1 LKVTNRMLRK
11 NSKIYLAGHTGLV
24 GSAVLRLLKKKG
36 FKKIFF
42 KTSKQLDLRKQKSV
56 FEYLLRIKPDAVIIC
71 SGKVGGIKA
80 NNKFR
85 GEFIYD
91 NLTIQNNIIHGSFKA
106 KVKNL
111 IFLGSSCIYPKYAKQ
126 PIKEDCLLSGVL
138 EKTNEPYAIAKIA
151 GIKLCESYNSQY
163 RTNYKCLMPSNL
175 FGPNDNYNLENSHF
189 LPAIIKKIYNAKL
202 NNVKKLIFWGTG
214 LSRRELTFV
223 DDIAEACLFFLNKKT
238 KHTLINIG
246 SGYENT
252 IKGYI
257 NFISKKML
265 SKSKIIFDNNKA
277 IDGTPRKLLDC
288 SVAGTYGWKSK
299 FEFSRSFDVT
309 YADFLRNKTKY
320 LKA

>member
-1 LKVTNRMLRK
+1 MLRK
-11 NSKIYLAGHTGLV
+11 NSKIYVAGHNGMV

-36 FKKIFF
+36 FRKIFF

-56 FEYLLRIKPDAVIIC
+56 FDYLMRIRPDAVIIC

-91 NLTIQNNIIHGSFKA
+91 NLSIQNNIIHGSFKA

-126 PIKEDCLLSGVL
+126 PIKEDYLLSGAL

-202 NNVKKLIFWGTG
+202 NNVKKLVFWGTG
-214 LSRRELTFV
+214 STKRELTFV
-223 DDIAEACLFFLNKKT
+223 DDIAEACLFFLGKKT

-246 SGYENT
+246 SGYENS

-265 SKSKIIFDNNKA
+265 NKSKIIFDNNKA

-288 SVAGTYGWKSK
+288 SIARRYGWKSK
-299 FEFSRSFDVT
+299 FKFSRALDIT
-309 YADFLRNKTKY
+309 YADFLKNKKKY
-320 LKA
+320 LSA

>member
-1 LKVTNRMLRK
+1 MISKTC
-11 NSKIYLAGHTGLV
+11 KIYVAGHKGLV
-24 GSAVLRLLKKKG
+24 GSAVLRLLRKKG

-42 KTSKQLDLRKQKSV
+42 KTSKQLDLRKQKNV
-56 FEYLLRIKPDAVIIC
+56 FDYLLKIKPDAVIVC

-91 NLTIQNNIIHGSFKA
+91 NLSIQNNIIHGSFKA

-111 IFLGSSCIYPKYAKQ
+111 IFLGSSCIYPKHAKQ
-126 PIKEDCLLSGVL
+126 PIKENFLLTGEL
-138 EKTNEPYAIAKIA
+138 ETTNEPYAIAKIA

-163 RTNYKCLMPSNL
+163 KTNYKCLMPSNI

-202 NNVKKLIFWGTG
+202 NNIKKLVFWGSG
-214 LSRRELTFV
+214 SSRRELTFV
-223 DDIAEACLFFLNKKT
+223 DDIAEACLFFLGKKI

-252 IKGYI
+252 VKGYI

-265 SKSKIIFDNNKA
+265 SKSRIIFDNNKA
-277 IDGTPRKLLDC
+277 MDGTPRKLLDC
-288 SVAGTYGWKSK
+288 RIAKSYGWKPK
-299 FEFSRSFDVT
+299 FKFSRSLDIT
-309 YADFLRNKTKY
+309 YADFLKNKRKY
-320 LKA
+320 LSE

>member
-1 LKVTNRMLRK
+1 MLRK
-11 NSKIYLAGHTGLV
+11 NSKIYVAGHKGLV

-36 FKKIFF
+36 FRKIFF

-56 FEYLLRIKPDAVIIC
+56 FDYLARIRPDAVIIC

-91 NLTIQNNIIHGSFKA
+91 NLSIQNNIIHGSLKS

-111 IFLGSSCIYPKYAKQ
+111 IFLGSSCIYPKHSKQ
-126 PIKEDCLLSGVL
+126 PIKEDYLLSGVL

-163 RTNYKCLMPSNL
+163 KTSYKCLMPSNL

-202 NNVKKLIFWGTG
+202 NNLKKLIFWGTG
-214 LSRRELTFV
+214 SSKRELTFV
-223 DDIAEACLFFLNKKT
+223 DDIAEACLFFLGKKI

-252 IKGYI
+252 VKGYI
-257 NFISKKML
+257 NLISKKML
-265 SKSKIIFDNNKA
+265 SKSRIIFDNNKA
-277 IDGTPRKLLDC
+277 MDGTPRKLLDC
-288 SVAGTYGWKSK
+288 RIAKSYGWKPK
-299 FEFSRSFDVT
+299 FKFSRSLDIT
-309 YADFLRNKTKY
+309 YADFLKNKSKY
-320 LKA
+320 LSE

>member
-1 LKVTNRMLRK
+1 MLRK
-11 NSKIYLAGHTGLV
+11 NSKIYVAGHNGMV

-36 FKKIFF
+36 FRKIFF

-56 FEYLLRIKPDAVIIC
+56 FDYLMRIRPDAVIIC

-91 NLTIQNNIIHGSFKA
+91 NLSIQNNIIHGSFKA

-126 PIKEDCLLSGVL
+126 PIKEDYLLSGAL

-151 GIKLCESYNSQY
+151 GIKLCESYNTQY

-202 NNVKKLIFWGTG
+202 NNVKKLVFWGTG
-214 LSRRELTFV
+214 STKRELTFV
-223 DDIAEACLFFLNKKT
+223 DDIAEACLFFLGKKT
-238 KHTLINIG
+238 KHTLVNIG
-246 SGYENT
+246 SGYENS

-265 SKSKIIFDNNKA
+265 NKSKIIFDNNKA
-277 IDGTPRKLLDC
+277 MDGTPRKLLDC
-288 SVAGTYGWKSK
+288 SIARRYGWKSK
-299 FEFSRSFDVT
+299 FKFSRALDIT
-309 YADFLRNKTKY
+309 YADFLKNKRKY
-320 LKA
+320 LSA